1 MFFKNFLI
9 WIIIMTISITISS
22 NSWFMYW
29 LMMELNLLTFI
40 PIMNSKKKN
49 NSNCMITYF
58 IIQTFSSTVFLIS
71 ILNLNIFNLYFFNL
85 CLLISLMIKLAIIP
99 FHFWLTHLSEMID
112 FKSLFL
118 ILTIQKFIP
127 LFILSLFF
135 MKIIILFAL
144 ISSIFGSIFV
154 INLKS
159 FKKILIFSSISH
171 QGWMIS
177 LILVKSNF
185 WISYLI
191 IYSFLIYK
199 ITYLLNKNKFN
210 FTNSMF
216 FNKKMFLEKISFF
229 MLMLSLGGMPP
240 FLGFIA
246 KMISIII
253 IMNNNNIIILILI
266 ISSIINI
273 FIYLRMM
280 SPILFI
286 NSINF
291 KNFFK
296 NTFKYKNMFLNMNMM
311 ITIFAINLII

>member
-1 MFFKNFLI
+1 MFFKNFLK
-9 WIIIMTISITISS
+9 WIIIITIIITISS

-29 LMMELNLLTFI
+29 LMMELNLLAFI

-71 ILNLNIFNLYFFNL
+71 ILNMNILDFYFFNL
-85 CLLISLMIKLAIIP
+85 SLMISLMIKLAIIP

-118 ILTIQKFIP
+118 ILTVQKFIP
-127 LFILSLFF
+127 LFILSLFL
-135 MKIIILFAL
+135 MKIIIIFAM

-159 FKKILIFSSISH
+159 LKKILIFSSISH

-191 IYSFLIYK
+191 IYSFLIFK
-199 ITYLLNKNKFN
+199 ITYLFNKNKFYT
-210 FTNSMF
+210 TNNLF
-216 FNKKMFLEKISFF
+216 FNKKMFFEKISTL

-240 FLGFIA
+240 FMGFIA

-280 SPILFI
+280 NPHLFI
-286 NSINF
+286 NLINF
-291 KNFFK
+291 KNYFK
-296 NTFKYKNMFLNMNMM
+296 NALKYKNLIMNINMM
-311 ITIFAINLII
+311 ITIFVINLII